1 MTPHEL
7 SYHIRGAAME
17 VYNTLGPGLLESIYH
32 KALICELESRGLEV
46 KSEVPVEVCYKGVV
60 IEEDS
65 LRLDMIVENQI
76 IVELKSV
83 EKLSPVHFKQLR
95 TYLRLC
101 NKELGWLINFGAYDF
116 NEGLCAVKVNS
127 NENESENK

>member
-17 VYNTLGPGLLESIYH
+17 VYNTLGPGLLESVYH
-32 KALICELESRGLEV
+32 RAMVYELQSRGV
-46 KSEVPVEVCYKGVV
+46 KVQSEVPIEVYYKGEL
-60 IEEDS
+60 IEGGFRVDLLVEDE
-65 LRLDMIVENQI
+65 V

-83 EKLSPVHFKQLR
+83 ETLMPIHFKQLR
-95 TYLRLC
+95 TYLRLY

-116 NEGLCAVKVNS
+116 NDGLCSVKLS
-127 NENESENK
+127 KEDKL

>member
-1 MTPHEL
+1 MTSHDI
-7 SYHIRGAAME
+7 SFHIRGAAME

-32 KALICELESRGLEV
+32 KVLKYELEERGLKVE
-46 KSEVPVEVCYKGVV
+46 SEMPVEVYYKDML
-60 IEEDS
+60 IEDS
-65 LRLDMIVENQI
+65 ALRLDIIVEDKV

-83 EKLSPVHFKQLR
+83 ESLLPVHFKQLR

-116 NEGLCAVKVNS
+116 NEGLCPVRLK
-127 NENESENK
+127 ENKRNNTVS